1 MLLAK
6 VMCFYTF
13 PDFHLSDVRVK
24 VHFFE
29 RPRPR
34 RLRAKFE
41 QIATHAARQTE
52 GKTYLKRVLEK
63 LALQG

>member
-1 MLLAK
+1 MLAK
-6 VMCFYTF
+6 VMWFYAF
-13 PDFHLSDVRVK
+13 LDFYWSDVRVK

-41 QIATHAARQTE
+41 QIATHAARQTD

-63 LALQG
+63 LPLQG

>member
-1 MLLAK
+1 MLAK
-6 VMCFYTF
+6 VVYVYAF

-29 RPRPR
+29 RSRPR

-41 QIATHAARQTE
+41 QIATHATRQTE
-52 GKTYLKRVLEK
+52 GNTYLKRVLEI
-63 LALQG
+63 LALQR